1 MGTMNNKSEVLD
13 DGQIGRAISARIRD
27 TARMIK
33 NVFHLR
39 YIEDSTELELLS
51 DEGKENEIAYREDEL
66 FYLLD
71 ALIADVLD
79 IRTHVRSPVLELL
92 KSGI

>member
-51 DEGKENEIAYREDEL
+51 DEGKENEIAYREARL

-71 ALIADVLD
+71 ALIADVID
-79 IRTHVRSPVLELL
+79 IKQSAQLPRL
-92 KSGI
+92 